1 MVTRVVSVEMAPRC
15 TNTAFFAD
23 ILGTVSCISK
33 LILVVELTTIWHKEF
48 CFLQL
53 MVKLQH

>member
-1 MVTRVVSVEMAPRC
+1 LDSRLQFIMVTRVVSVEMAPRC

-33 LILVVELTTIWHKEF
+33 LDIGSGINNHLA
-48 CFLQL
+48 
-53 MVKLQH
+53 